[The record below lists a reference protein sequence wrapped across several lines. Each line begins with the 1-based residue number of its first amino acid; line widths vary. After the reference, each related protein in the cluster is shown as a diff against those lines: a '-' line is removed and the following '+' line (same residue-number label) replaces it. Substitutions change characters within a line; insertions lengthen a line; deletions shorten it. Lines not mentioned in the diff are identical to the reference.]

1 MRFLRPR
8 GRASLTGVGRGTACS
23 VRSRTSLRD
32 SFVYQMFS
40 LQVEDR
46 REKVEVQLK
55 VFEEKF
61 SLLKEN
67 YDSKLRELQKTKL
80 HNAQLLGL
88 VGGRGGGEEHS
99 ARLEELLEV
108 ERERNRLLSDRLDSL
123 EKSGVPGQVVTEE
136 QVVVVKDG
144 SNEGDGGQHT
154 TSPEFA
160 YMAGL
165 VKELKSRVGELQG
178 QMQAQ
183 LRQNLQDSDKL
194 REMARKLN
202 LAETSLKQARFAVI
216 CFLCF
221 LCFLCEIELL
231 IFEIY

>member
-1 MRFLRPR
+1 MAELDALLEAERQGKLDRSEK
-8 GRASLTGVGRGTACS
+8 GNSL
-23 VRSRTSLRD
+23 
-32 SFVYQMFS
+32 FS
-40 LQVEDR
+40 EVEDR
-46 REKVEVQLK
+46 REKVEVELK
-55 VFEEKF
+55 VFEDKF
-61 SLLKEN
+61 SLLEEN

-108 ERERNRLLSDRLDSL
+108 ERERNRQLSDRLVDSL
-123 EKSGVPGQVVTEE
+123 EKGGMVGQVVAEE
-136 QVVVVKDG
+136 QVPVVKEG
-144 SNEGDGGQHT
+144 NEEGEVGQHT

-165 VKELKSRVGELQG
+165 VKELKGRVGELQG

-194 REMARKLN
+194 REMAMKVN
-202 LAETSLKQARFAVI
+202 LSETSLKQARLVVFTDVY
-216 CFLCF
+216 F
-221 LCFLCEIELL
+221 
-231 IFEIY
+231 

>member
-1 MRFLRPR
+1 MDALLEAERQGKLDRS
-8 GRASLTGVGRGTACS
+8 GKGNSL
-23 VRSRTSLRD
+23 
-32 SFVYQMFS
+32 FS
-40 LQVEDR
+40 EVEDR

-108 ERERNRLLSDRLDSL
+108 ERERNRQLSDRLDSL
-123 EKSGVPGQVVTEE
+123 EKGGLVGQVVSEE
-136 QVVVVKDG
+136 QVPAVKEG
-144 SNEGDGGQHT
+144 SEEGEMGQHT

-165 VKELKSRVGELQG
+165 VKELKGRVGELQG

-194 REMARKLN
+194 REMARKVN
-202 LAETSLKQARFAVI
+202 LAETSLKQARLVVFTDVY
-216 CFLCF
+216 FELYLWWVGSFVHLC
-221 LCFLCEIELL
+221 
-231 IFEIY
+231 

>member
-1 MRFLRPR
+1 MDALLEAERQGKLDRS
-8 GRASLTGVGRGTACS
+8 GKGNSL
-23 VRSRTSLRD
+23 
-32 SFVYQMFS
+32 FS
-40 LQVEDR
+40 EVEDR

-108 ERERNRLLSDRLDSL
+108 ERERNRQLSDRLVDSL
-123 EKSGVPGQVVTEE
+123 EKGGMVGQVVAEE
-136 QVVVVKDG
+136 QVPVVKEG
-144 SNEGDGGQHT
+144 NEEGEVGQHT

-165 VKELKSRVGELQG
+165 VKELKGRVGELQG

-194 REMARKLN
+194 REMAMKVN
-202 LAETSLKQARFAVI
+202 LSETSLKQARLVVFTDVY
-216 CFLCF
+216 F
-221 LCFLCEIELL
+221 
-231 IFEIY
+231 

>member
-1 MRFLRPR
+1 MAELDALLEAERQGKLDRS
-8 GRASLTGVGRGTACS
+8 GKGNSL
-23 VRSRTSLRD
+23 
-32 SFVYQMFS
+32 FS
-40 LQVEDR
+40 EVEDR

-108 ERERNRLLSDRLDSL
+108 EKERNRQLSDRLDSL
-123 EKSGVPGQVVTEE
+123 EKGGLAGQVVAEE
-136 QVVVVKDG
+136 QVPVVK
-144 SNEGDGGQHT
+144 EGGEGEVGQHT

-165 VKELKSRVGELQG
+165 VKELKGRVGELQG

-194 REMARKLN
+194 REMARKVN
-202 LAETSLKQARFAVI
+202 LAETSLKQARLVVDTDVR
-216 CFLCF
+216 
-221 LCFLCEIELL
+221 LL
-231 IFEIY
+231 GY

>member
-1 MRFLRPR
+1 MDALLEAERQGKLDRSEK
-8 GRASLTGVGRGTACS
+8 GNSL
-23 VRSRTSLRD
+23 
-32 SFVYQMFS
+32 FS
-40 LQVEDR
+40 EVEDR
-46 REKVEVQLK
+46 REKVEVELK
-55 VFEEKF
+55 VFEDKF

-108 ERERNRLLSDRLDSL
+108 ERERNRQLSDRLVDSL
-123 EKSGVPGQVVTEE
+123 EKGGMVGQVVAEE
-136 QVVVVKDG
+136 QVPVVKEG
-144 SNEGDGGQHT
+144 NEEGEVGQHT

-165 VKELKSRVGELQG
+165 VKELKGRVGELQG

-194 REMARKLN
+194 REMAMKVN
-202 LAETSLKQARFAVI
+202 LSETSLKQARLVVFTDVY
-216 CFLCF
+216 F
-221 LCFLCEIELL
+221 
-231 IFEIY
+231 

>member
-1 MRFLRPR
+1 MAELDALLEAERQGKLDRS
-8 GRASLTGVGRGTACS
+8 GKGNSL
-23 VRSRTSLRD
+23 
-32 SFVYQMFS
+32 FS
-40 LQVEDR
+40 EVEDR

-108 ERERNRLLSDRLDSL
+108 ERERNRQLSDRLDSL
-123 EKSGVPGQVVTEE
+123 EKGGLVGQVVSEE
-136 QVVVVKDG
+136 QVPAVKEG
-144 SNEGDGGQHT
+144 SEEGEMGQHT

-165 VKELKSRVGELQG
+165 VKELHHVLHAPPKLHIHNISTFRVFSSNHQPPSRHDAPSQPV
-178 QMQAQ
+178 
-183 LRQNLQDSDKL
+183 
-194 REMARKLN
+194 
-202 LAETSLKQARFAVI
+202 KQKRRPG
-216 CFLCF
+216 
-221 LCFLCEIELL
+221 
-231 IFEIY
+231 

>member
-1 MRFLRPR
+1 MITSYMAELDVLLEAERQGKLDRSEK
-8 GRASLTGVGRGTACS
+8 GNSL
-23 VRSRTSLRD
+23 
-32 SFVYQMFS
+32 FS
-40 LQVEDR
+40 EVEDR
-46 REKVEVQLK
+46 REKVEVELK
-55 VFEEKF
+55 VFEDKF
-61 SLLKEN
+61 SLLEEN

-108 ERERNRLLSDRLDSL
+108 ERERNRQLSDRLVDSL
-123 EKSGVPGQVVTEE
+123 EKGGMVGQVVAEE
-136 QVVVVKDG
+136 QVPVVKEG
-144 SNEGDGGQHT
+144 NEEGEVGQHT

-165 VKELKSRVGELQG
+165 VKELKGRVGELQG

-194 REMARKLN
+194 REMAMKVN
-202 LAETSLKQARFAVI
+202 LSETSLKQARLVVFTDVY
-216 CFLCF
+216 F
-221 LCFLCEIELL
+221 
-231 IFEIY
+231 

>member
-1 MRFLRPR
+1 MITSYMAELDALLEAERQGKLDRSEK
-8 GRASLTGVGRGTACS
+8 GNSL
-23 VRSRTSLRD
+23 
-32 SFVYQMFS
+32 FS
-40 LQVEDR
+40 EVEDR
-46 REKVEVQLK
+46 REKVEVELK
-55 VFEEKF
+55 VFEDKF
-61 SLLKEN
+61 SLLEEN

-108 ERERNRLLSDRLDSL
+108 ERERNRQLSDRLVDSL
-123 EKSGVPGQVVTEE
+123 EKGGMVGQVVAEE
-136 QVVVVKDG
+136 QVPVVKEG
-144 SNEGDGGQHT
+144 NEEGEVGQHT

-165 VKELKSRVGELQG
+165 VKELKGRVGELQG

-194 REMARKLN
+194 REMAMKVN
-202 LAETSLKQARFAVI
+202 LSETSLKQARLVVFTDVY
-216 CFLCF
+216 F
-221 LCFLCEIELL
+221 
-231 IFEIY
+231 

>member
-1 MRFLRPR
+1 MITSYMAELDVLLEAERQGKLDRSEK
-8 GRASLTGVGRGTACS
+8 GNSL
-23 VRSRTSLRD
+23 
-32 SFVYQMFS
+32 FS
-40 LQVEDR
+40 EVEDR
-46 REKVEVQLK
+46 REKVEVELK
-55 VFEEKF
+55 VFEDKF
-61 SLLKEN
+61 SLLEEN

-108 ERERNRLLSDRLDSL
+108 ERERNRQLSDRLDSL
-123 EKSGVPGQVVTEE
+123 EKGGMVGQVVSEE
-136 QVVVVKDG
+136 QVPAVKEG
-144 SNEGDGGQHT
+144 SEEGEMGQHT

-165 VKELKSRVGELQG
+165 VKELKGRVGELQG

-194 REMARKLN
+194 REMAMKVN
-202 LAETSLKQARFAVI
+202 LSETSLKQARLVVFTDVY
-216 CFLCF
+216 F
-221 LCFLCEIELL
+221 
-231 IFEIY
+231 

>member
-1 MRFLRPR
+1 MAELDTLLEAERQGKLDRS
-8 GRASLTGVGRGTACS
+8 GKGNSL
-23 VRSRTSLRD
+23 
-32 SFVYQMFS
+32 FS
-40 LQVEDR
+40 EVEDR

-88 VGGRGGGEEHS
+88 VGGGRGGGEEHS

-108 ERERNRLLSDRLDSL
+108 ERERNRQLSDRLDSL
-123 EKSGVPGQVVTEE
+123 EKGGLVGQVVAEE
-136 QVVVVKDG
+136 QGPAVI
-144 SNEGDGGQHT
+144 NEGFEGGEVGGQHT

-165 VKELKSRVGELQG
+165 VKELKGRVGELQG

-183 LRQNLQDSDKL
+183 LRQNLQVYLSFICCFICCFGHLNNQTNSLALKILFHKL
-194 REMARKLN
+194 E
-202 LAETSLKQARFAVI
+202 LAGQ
-216 CFLCF
+216 
-221 LCFLCEIELL
+221 
-231 IFEIY
+231 

>member
-1 MRFLRPR
+1 MAELEALLEAERQGKLDRS
-8 GRASLTGVGRGTACS
+8 GKGNSL
-23 VRSRTSLRD
+23 
-32 SFVYQMFS
+32 FS
-40 LQVEDR
+40 EVEDR

-99 ARLEELLEV
+99 ERLEQLLEV
-108 ERERNRLLSDRLDSL
+108 ERERNRQLSDRLDSL
-123 EKSGVPGQVVTEE
+123 EKGGVVGHMVAAEDLGPAVQKE
-136 QVVVVKDG
+136 G
-144 SNEGDGGQHT
+144 SIECEVGQHT

-165 VKELKSRVGELQG
+165 VKELRGRVGELQG

-194 REMARKLN
+194 REMARKVN
-202 LAETSLKQARFAVI
+202 LAETSLKQTRLAVKIIFARIVKHILVGSVI
-216 CFLCF
+216 GF
-221 LCFLCEIELL
+221 
-231 IFEIY
+231 

>member
-1 MRFLRPR
+1 MITSYMAELDVLLEAERQGKLDRSEK
-8 GRASLTGVGRGTACS
+8 GNSL
-23 VRSRTSLRD
+23 
-32 SFVYQMFS
+32 FS
-40 LQVEDR
+40 EVEDR
-46 REKVEVQLK
+46 REKVEVELK
-55 VFEEKF
+55 VFEDKF
-61 SLLKEN
+61 SLLEEN

-108 ERERNRLLSDRLDSL
+108 ERERNRQLSDRLDSL
-123 EKSGVPGQVVTEE
+123 EKGGTVRQVVAEE
-136 QVVVVKDG
+136 QVPAVKEG
-144 SNEGDGGQHT
+144 SEEGEMGQHT

-165 VKELKSRVGELQG
+165 VKELKGRVGELQG

-194 REMARKLN
+194 REMAMKVN
-202 LAETSLKQARFAVI
+202 LSETSLKQARLVVFTDVY
-216 CFLCF
+216 F
-221 LCFLCEIELL
+221 
-231 IFEIY
+231 

>member
-1 MRFLRPR
+1 MAELDALLEAERQGKLDRS
-8 GRASLTGVGRGTACS
+8 GKGNSL
-23 VRSRTSLRD
+23 
-32 SFVYQMFS
+32 FS
-40 LQVEDR
+40 EVEDR

-88 VGGRGGGEEHS
+88 VGGGRGGGEEHS

-108 ERERNRLLSDRLDSL
+108 ERERNRQLSDRLDSL
-123 EKSGVPGQVVTEE
+123 EKVGLVSQVVASEE
-136 QVVVVKDG
+136 QGPTVKKEG
-144 SNEGDGGQHT
+144 SEEGEQHT

-165 VKELKSRVGELQG
+165 VAELKGRVGELQVLG
-178 QMQAQ
+178 
-183 LRQNLQDSDKL
+183 LPK
-194 REMARKLN
+194 K
-202 LAETSLKQARFAVI
+202 TYSLLFFCYVFVPVFRLTHWVGGTTQI
-216 CFLCF
+216 D
-221 LCFLCEIELL
+221 L
-231 IFEIY
+231 IPCRGRCRRS